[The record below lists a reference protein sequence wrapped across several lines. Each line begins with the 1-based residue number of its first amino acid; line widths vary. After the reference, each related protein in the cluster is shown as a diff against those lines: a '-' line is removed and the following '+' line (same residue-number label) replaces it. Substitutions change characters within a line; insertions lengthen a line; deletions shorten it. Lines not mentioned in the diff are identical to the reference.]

1 MTASPQPDIDLPVT
15 SVEEALPGQA
25 AYTKVSLRIYDLMVL
40 GLSNRFLW
48 GCPTDELLKLY
59 DRNVSASHLDVGVAT
74 GFFLD
79 RCRFPVERPRLALL
93 DLNQTCLDTAAR
105 RVARFSPEIY
115 RANVLQPIAIE
126 APPFQSIAMT
136 YLLHCLPGPMSRKAA
151 AFGYL
156 KAHLAPGGR
165 FFGAT
170 ILGRGVIHNA
180 LGRRVM
186 ALYNAKGIFGNAED
200 DAESLRQALAQHFVE
215 VELRMQGRVA
225 VFTARNG

>member
-1 MTASPQPDIDLPVT
+1 MSHHPETALPVT

-40 GLSNRFLW
+40 GFSNRFLW
-48 GCPTDELLKLY
+48 GCPTEELLKLY
-59 DRNVSASHLDVGVAT
+59 DGNVSASHLDVGVAT

-105 RVARFSPEIY
+105 RVARFRPEIY
-115 RANVLQPIAIE
+115 RANVLQPIPIE
-126 APPFQSIAMT
+126 APPFQSIAMM
-136 YLLHCLPGPMSRKAA
+136 YLLHCLPGPMARKAA

-170 ILGRGVIHNA
+170 ILGRGVTHNA

-200 DAESLRQALAQHFVE
+200 DAESLRRALAQHFAE
-215 VELRMQGRVA
+215 VELRMHGRVA
-225 VFTARNG
+225 LFSARG